1 MSRAQEELAQAKS
14 QLAHA
19 ERGSHSKAEFASLR
33 EQLQEARVELGV
45 TRGKCDRAQA
55 AVAKMAE
62 ELTTE
67 RQALQVATR
76 STEVF
81 RSEARDLR
89 RQLESRTEEEV
100 GILQGQLTS
109 GEAAR
114 VRAERKRDSLTEEV
128 VRSSLRPT
136 FRTTLM
142 SESRRQGTQRR
153 WSVGT
158 PQLPR
163 MFLGGSPSTSSTRFS
178 HHSTGPTL
186 GVTIPPSD
194 RFLSLFFLRKCFSAY
209 FLGFSVRRTCLSA
222 CLLGFFPLAHL
233 S

>member
-67 RQALQVATR
+67 RQALEVATR

-89 RQLESRTEEEV
+89 RQLESRTEEV

-109 GEAAR
+109 SEAAR
-114 VRAERKRDSLTEEV
+114 VRAERKRDSLAEEVARVTEEKAAAEQLASDLQDDFDV
-128 VRSSLRPT
+128 GVEEARHAAAVECRDAT
-136 FRTTLM
+136 AT
-142 SESRRQGTQRR
+142 ENVSR
-153 WSVGT
+153 
-158 PQLPR
+158 
-163 MFLGGSPSTSSTRFS
+163 
-178 HHSTGPTL
+178 
-186 GVTIPPSD
+186 GVTFD
-194 RFLSLFFLRKCFSAY
+194 FFDSLFP
-209 FLGFSVRRTCLSA
+209 
-222 CLLGFFPLAHL
+222 PLDGADPVGDDPAE
-233 S
+233 